1 MLDGGWMN
9 EWVVDGEMK
18 SLSLVTDQILLLS
31 THGINIQNLHS

>member
-18 SLSLVTDQILLLS
+18 SLSLVTDQILLYTEMLE
-31 THGINIQNLHS
+31 TEGK